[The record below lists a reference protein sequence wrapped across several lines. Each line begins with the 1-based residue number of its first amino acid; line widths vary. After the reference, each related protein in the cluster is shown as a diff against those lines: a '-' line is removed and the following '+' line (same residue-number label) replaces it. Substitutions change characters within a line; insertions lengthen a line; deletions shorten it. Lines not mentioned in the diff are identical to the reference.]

1 MLSSNIGKNFFMKY
15 LVNIDDQMISSL
27 IWNK

>member
-1 MLSSNIGKNFFMKY
+1 MLSSNIGKIFLMKY
-15 LVNIDDQMISSL
+15 LVNMGDQMISSL